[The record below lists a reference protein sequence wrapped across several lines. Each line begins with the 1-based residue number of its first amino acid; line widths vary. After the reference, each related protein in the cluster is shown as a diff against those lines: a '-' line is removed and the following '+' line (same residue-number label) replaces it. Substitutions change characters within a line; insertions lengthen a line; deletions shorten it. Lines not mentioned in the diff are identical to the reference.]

1 MLLGESAFAGGSGLP
16 GLLKL
21 YYMSSN
27 NIDIL
32 DFQENSWVSDASSGV
47 EGAVSA
53 APGHAP
59 GRHLPFPLTFGIIS
73 VCLDLAGLFRNKDI
87 HLC

>member
-1 MLLGESAFAGGSGLP
+1 MLLGKALLQAGAVCR

-32 DFQENSWVSDASSGV
+32 VFQENSWVGDASSGV

-53 APGHAP
+53 AS
-59 GRHLPFPLTFGIIS
+59 GRRLPFPLTFGIIG
-73 VCLDLAGLFRNKDI
+73 VCLDLAGLFRNKDT